1 MKLKSTKAIITAV
14 GGFLTLVL
22 ANFTDDALPVDNFG
36 NVISGLIGLGLT
48 VYSTWRVENKPK
60 SLKV

>member
-22 ANFTDDALPVDNFG
+22 ANFTDDVLPVDNLG
-36 NVISGLIGLGLT
+36 NVISGFIGLGLT
-48 VYSTWRVENKPK
+48 IYTTWRVPNLPK
-60 SLKV
+60 A